1 MKKKILAIALLGA
14 MTLSMN
20 SVAFAADTVVNAPE
34 PTSGVYKADV
44 DVSTEVSVPTIKIT
58 VPGDTKVAINPY
70 KMAYEMDSVEYTD
83 VLANAEKAIKN
94 ESDVAI
100 SVSATASA
108 KASEGSEVVLA
119 TTALKGTE
127 TTKSVFAYLEVA
139 EKTDESTA
147 AAFAESFNTKA
158 ANQLAL
164 TTKETTKKG
173 SVEYTDVLANAEKAI
188 KNESDVAI
196 SVSATA
202 SAKASEGSEVVLA
215 TTALKGT
222 ETTKSV
228 FAYLEVAEKT
238 DESTAAAFAES
249 FNTKAANQLALTTKE
264 TTKKGMIT
272 LAAGD
277 ATATYAGFKI
287 LGDAAAKPAKAWTTA
302 DKMDISLVFSF
313 DPVVATDGN

>member
-147 AAFAESFNTKA
+147 
-158 ANQLAL
+158 
-164 TTKETTKKG
+164 
-173 SVEYTDVLANAEKAI
+173 
-188 KNESDVAI
+188 
-196 SVSATA
+196 
-202 SAKASEGSEVVLA
+202 
-215 TTALKGT
+215 
-222 ETTKSV
+222 
-228 FAYLEVAEKT
+228 
-238 DESTAAAFAES
+238 FAES

>member
-173 SVEYTDVLANAEKAI
+173 
-188 KNESDVAI
+188 
-196 SVSATA
+196 
-202 SAKASEGSEVVLA
+202 
-215 TTALKGT
+215 
-222 ETTKSV
+222 
-228 FAYLEVAEKT
+228 
-238 DESTAAAFAES
+238 
-249 FNTKAANQLALTTKE
+249 
-264 TTKKGMIT
+264 MIT

-313 DPVVATDGN
+313 DPVLATDGN